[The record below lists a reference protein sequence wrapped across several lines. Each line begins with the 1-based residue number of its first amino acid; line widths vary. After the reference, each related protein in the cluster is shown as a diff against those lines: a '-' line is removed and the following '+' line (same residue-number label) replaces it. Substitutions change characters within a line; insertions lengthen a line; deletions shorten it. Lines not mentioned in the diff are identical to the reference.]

1 MIQQKW
7 EGYVFFARVNRAFVV
22 ALVLFGAWGVSTSPK
37 AFGQE
42 ELTRKV
48 KYKVAPGYPELA
60 RKMNIA
66 GVVKVLVTVA
76 PNGVVKDAKLMGGHP
91 VLATAAIDAV
101 RKWKYEAAPEETA
114 GIVEFRFDPNQ

>member
-1 MIQQKW
+1 
-7 EGYVFFARVNRAFVV
+7 VFLGRAKGVVGV
-22 ALVLFGAWGVSTSPK
+22 ALILVSGWVMGTSPK

-60 RKMNIA
+60 RKMNIT
-66 GVVKVLVTVA
+66 GVVKILVTVA
-76 PNGVVKDAKLMGGHP
+76 PNGAVKDAKLMGGHP

-101 RKWKYEAAPEETA
+101 RKWKYEAAAEETA
-114 GIVEFRFDPNQ
+114 GVVEFRFDPNQ